1 MEDTMRIDK
10 YLWCVRVYKTRTLAT
25 EACKNGRVHMKENAV
40 KASQKVKEGNLIN
53 VRRGGL
59 HMQFKVKAILKSR
72 VGAKLVE
79 QYLEDLTPQEEY
91 DKEFLVK
98 KKQSEYRDRGM
109 GRPTKKERREIED
122 FKTNV

>member
-10 YLWCVRVYKTRTLAT
+10 FLWCVRVYKTRSISTD
-25 EACKNGRVHMKENAV
+25 ACKNGRVELNEKTV
-40 KASQKVKEGNLIN
+40 KASQKVKEGDLIN
-53 VRRGGL
+53 VRRGSV

-79 QYLEDLTPQEEY
+79 QYLDDLTPQEEY

-98 KKQSEYRDRGM
+98 KKASEYRDRGM
-109 GRPTKKERREIED
+109 GRPTKRERREIDD
-122 FKTNV
+122 FKTNM

>member
-10 YLWCVRVYKTRTLAT
+10 YLWCVRVYKTRSMAT
-25 EACKNGRVHMKENAV
+25 EACKKGKVIVNENIS
-40 KASQKVKEGNLIN
+40 KASQKVKEGDFIN
-53 VRRGGL
+53 VRRGNL
-59 HMQFKVKAILKSR
+59 HMQFRVKAILKNR

-79 QYLEDLTPQEEY
+79 QYLDDLTPQEEY

-98 KKQSEYRDRGM
+98 KKASEYRDRGL
-109 GRPTKKERREIED
+109 GRPTKKERREIDD